1 VSSVNQ
7 NWIQRSENT
16 LKRLRR
22 LIETPDQDRLD
33 LVRVMRFAFGAL
45 GQSLAGWMQW
55 INSPEIMSTFTRD
68 ELEEMAKTIAGM
80 VEQFIEYD
88 IKITEEGMR
97 KGLAKQRAAREGIRF
112 VI

>member
-1 VSSVNQ
+1 MNQ
-7 NWIQRSENT
+7 NWTQRSENT
-16 LKRLRR
+16 LKQLRQ

-55 INSPEIMSTFTRD
+55 INSPEIMSTFTRE
-68 ELEEMAKTIAGM
+68 ELEEMVKTITGM
-80 VEQFIEYD
+80 VEALIEYD
-88 IKITEEGMR
+88 IKVTDEGMR
-97 KGLAKQRAAREGIRF
+97 KGLAKQRASREGIRF